1 MQLVSPAATQVMRPQ
16 ALESALARPL
26 IASVNEPQRPAA
38 HLAAQLSHSIITGI
52 YYSTHYYPA
61 FKATGQNARFFTAT
75 RGPASSR
82 LFVPSI
88 SFAPDLSLQAAFFLA
103 NEYIRARGTPG
114 LADEGK
120 VGVVYAHVA

>member
-38 HLAAQLSHSIITGI
+38 HLAAQLSHSIITERPFLHGNKR
-52 YYSTHYYPA
+52 T
-61 FKATGQNARFFTAT
+61 
-75 RGPASSR
+75 
-82 LFVPSI
+82 
-88 SFAPDLSLQAAFFLA
+88 AFFLA

>member
-38 HLAAQLSHSIITGI
+38 HLAAQLSHSIITERPFLHGN
-52 YYSTHYYPA
+52 
-61 FKATGQNARFFTAT
+61 KRTGN
-75 RGPASSR
+75 
-82 LFVPSI
+82 
-88 SFAPDLSLQAAFFLA
+88 LQAAFFLA